1 MSNPAIYDME
11 GNIVKKGENTRQE
24 FGVLLTGQ
32 FEDEVFDNIKLNSRL
47 RLYTDYLVNFG
58 NVDVDWEV
66 NLDMKVNK
74 FVQATLGSHLRYDHD
89 IKSEIETNEVTN
101 EEIVVE
107 GPKIQWK
114 QLLGVGV
121 VVDLESIIAGS

>member
-1 MSNPAIYDME
+1 
-11 GNIVKKGENTRQE
+11 
-24 FGVLLTGQ
+24 
-32 FEDEVFDNIKLNSRL
+32 
-47 RLYTDYLVNFG
+47 
-58 NVDVDWEV
+58 
-66 NLDMKVNK
+66 MKVNK

-121 VVDLESIIAGS
+121 VVDLENVINASSQP